1 MKVVLESLSYERGDI
16 GSTGNDVHC
25 GFEYEICN
33 EHQIRVTMD
42 ALVGSTQDTDKA
54 RFNLHTQF
62 SCYSEI
68 AISLIEE
75 ERLVATCI
83 EEIAT
88 SMFRELV
95 GFLDELTKR

>member
-1 MKVVLESLSYERGDI
+1 
-16 GSTGNDVHC
+16 
-25 GFEYEICN
+25 
-33 EHQIRVTMD
+33 MD

-54 RFNLHTQF
+54 RFKLHTQF

-88 SMFRELV
+88 SMFWELV
-95 GFLDELTKR
+95 GFLNELTKM